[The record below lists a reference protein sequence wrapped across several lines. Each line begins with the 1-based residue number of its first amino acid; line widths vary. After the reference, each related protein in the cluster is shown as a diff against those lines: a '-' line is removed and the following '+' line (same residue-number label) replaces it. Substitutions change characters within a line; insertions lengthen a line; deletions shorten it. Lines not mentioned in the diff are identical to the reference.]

1 MAQIELQ
8 RFRLNRAGLS
18 ESMANRVNQSYQR
31 YRGNIERA
39 FNMSGGRAT
48 SAFINGRYQ
57 QVRQTQV
64 ARSTYMGL
72 SNG

>member
-1 MAQIELQ
+1 
-8 RFRLNRAGLS
+8 
-18 ESMANRVNQSYQR
+18 
-31 YRGNIERA
+31 
-39 FNMSGGRAT
+39 MSGGRAT

-57 QVRQTQV
+57 QVGQTQV